1 MSEEKRCIN
10 LEIVK
15 LGKRDKVLRDNYL
28 KFLYLKK
35 NMTKS
40 KKLNPNQAIIILGSF
55 LTLGGLISLIL
66 NYWNSDD
73 TSSFVS
79 SVFLLL
85 MGIIVIFLGIKT
97 KT

>member
-1 MSEEKRCIN
+1 
-10 LEIVK
+10 
-15 LGKRDKVLRDNYL
+15 
-28 KFLYLKK
+28 
-35 NMTKS
+35 MTKS

-55 LTLGGLISLIL
+55 LTLAGLISLIL

-85 MGIIVIFLGIKT
+85 MGIIMIFLGIKT